1 MYDCGGRV
9 HLSLRVYKRPMAIAA
24 PNSGTSYTALSP
36 GQNYGV
42 PLATVTTLFFMWG
55 FLTCLND
62 ILVPHLKSIFDLNYT
77 KVMLIQFAF
86 FGAYFIFSLPSAKI
100 IDWMGYQRSMVL
112 GLLTMG
118 VGAFLFVPAAS
129 VPSYPLFLGALIVL
143 AAGITCLQVAAN
155 PYVTVLGKPET
166 ASSRLNLTQAFNSL
180 GTFLAPFFGGLFIL
194 TAAPKSA
201 DEIRALAP
209 DAALA
214 YRLHEAATVK
224 MPYVALGIA
233 LVLLAV
239 AIGSFKLPNIEHAQ
253 HKVGE
258 KVSDSIWKHP
268 NLIFG
273 AIGIF
278 VYVGAEV
285 SIGSFLVN
293 YFGQPEI
300 GGLTEKV
307 AASFVAFYWGGAML
321 GRFIGSSL
329 LGGAKAAYMAVFT
342 AASVVLI
349 LLSYPLA
356 GQLPSGYTPGVP
368 NLTFLAWLV
377 VAGRE
382 LFVLV
387 AIASATILLIALARG
402 GKTTAPTGA
411 LLAICAISTSVLVA
425 VSMMTNG
432 HFAMWSII
440 LVGFFNSIMFPSIFT
455 LGVAEL
461 GPLTGDGSGVLIMA
475 IVGGAIIPVAQG
487 WIADHIGIHHAF
499 FLPVLCYLYI
509 LYFALHGSKPNSE
522 RYGLA

>member
-1 MYDCGGRV
+1 
-9 HLSLRVYKRPMAIAA
+9 MAISA
-24 PNSGTSYTALSP
+24 PNTSTTTTSAAST
-36 GQNYGV
+36 QSYGA

-62 ILVPHLKSIFDLNYT
+62 ILVPHLKPIFDLNYT
-77 KVMLIQFAF
+77 RVMLIQFAF
-86 FGAYFIFSLPSAKI
+86 FGAYFIFSIPSAKI
-100 IDWMGYQRSMVL
+100 IDWIGYQRSMVV

-129 VPSYPLFLGALIVL
+129 VPSYALFLGALIVL

-155 PYVTVLGKPET
+155 PYVTVLGSPKT

-194 TAAPKSA
+194 SAAPKTM

-209 DAALA
+209 QALQA
-214 YRLHEAATVK
+214 YRLQEAATVK
-224 MPYVALGIA
+224 MPYVGLGVA
-233 LVLLAV
+233 LVVLAI
-239 AIGSFKLPNIEHAQ
+239 AIGSFKLPKIEHAQ

-258 KVSDSIWKHP
+258 KVNDSIWKHP

-273 AIGIF
+273 AIAIF

-293 YFGQPEI
+293 YFHEPAI
-300 GGLTEKV
+300 GGLTEKL

-321 GRFIGSSL
+321 GRFIGSNFLS
-329 LGGAKAAYMAVFT
+329 GAKTKYMGLAAAI
-342 AASVVLI
+342 SVALI
-349 LLSYPLA
+349 LLSYPIA
-356 GQLPSGYTPGVP
+356 GTLPAGYQPSVP

-377 VAGRE
+377 VAGRP

-387 AIASATILLIALARG
+387 AIASAAIALAAAMRG
-402 GKTTAPTGA
+402 GQVTARTGL
-411 LLAICAISTSVLVA
+411 LLALCAISTTVLVA
-425 VSMMTNG
+425 MSMLSSG
-432 HFAMWSII
+432 HLAMWSII

-461 GPLTGDGSGVLIMA
+461 GPLTGDGSGIMIMA

-487 WIADHIGIHHAF
+487 AIADRLGIHHAF

-509 LYFALHGSKPNSE
+509 LFFALSGSKPNSV
-522 RYGLA
+522 RYAGA